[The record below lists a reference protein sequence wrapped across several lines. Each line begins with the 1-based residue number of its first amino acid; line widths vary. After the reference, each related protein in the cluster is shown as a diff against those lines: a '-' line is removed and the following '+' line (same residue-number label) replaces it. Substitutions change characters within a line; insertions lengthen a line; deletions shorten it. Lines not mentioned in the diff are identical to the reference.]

1 MWSDVLCVYRGA
13 QWVPFG
19 HTVFLDVFFSGFTI
33 GVQQLHP
40 AFIQRPFG

>member
-1 MWSDVLCVYRGA
+1 MYTPTCMFMCYHGHFFLFNVLASKYS
-13 QWVPFG
+13 
-19 HTVFLDVFFSGFTI
+19 FSGFTI